1 MYTEYLAVHHASQ
14 AQVVKHLT
22 AISPHTRAPK
32 LAQALVVEAIHL
44 RDLPRF
50 VVAANEGDAIRV
62 ADFEGEEEKERLDGV
77 EPAVDIVACIAEVE
91 SAGRWGARCEQHA
104 PRKR

>member
-1 MYTEYLAVHHASQ
+1 MHTEHLAVHHRSQ

-22 AISPHTRAPK
+22 AVPPHARAPK

-62 ADFEGEEEKERLDGV
+62 ADFEGEEEQECLDGV
-77 EPAVDIVACIAEVE
+77 EPAVDIVACNAEKV
-91 SAGRWGARCEQHA
+91 SAE
-104 PRKR
+104 P